1 MGKTPAFP
9 FPPSPANIPPGDTL
23 SGEADMRRTFWLGL
37 LAAATLMGVGAR
49 ADQPIPVTPDN
60 FARAESDL
68 RFSAIVKSA
77 GLGKF
82 QHQRAAPALDKQS
95 VPRIE
100 RDLLVSPAVF
110 DLDAGPV
117 TITLPDP
124 GKRFLSLQLID
135 EDGYSAEVDYGAGTR
150 VLRKDRLGTRHAL
163 ALLRIGAIP
172 GDAPDTAAA
181 NALQDEVK
189 VEQPSGP
196 GVFETPNWDAASQVD
211 VRVGLRVLAE
221 TLRDS
226 KRMFGPRGKV
236 DPVRFLIGAA
246 TAWGGA
252 PESDLLILD
261 RTPPANDGQTVH
273 RLALRDVPVDGFWS
287 VSVTNNRGF
296 LVANPQGAYT
306 LTGATAK
313 AGPDG
318 AAIIQ
323 FGGCDGT
330 VVNCLPT
337 PPDWI
342 LTVRL
347 YRPRPEVLSGIWSF
361 PELMAVAPPQA
372 VAPAPA
378 VTKAAASAPTAAPS
392 QPAAAAKRKAT
403 AAPPAR
409 PKLLH

>member
-1 MGKTPAFP
+1 
-9 FPPSPANIPPGDTL
+9 
-23 SGEADMRRTFWLGL
+23 MRRTFWLMGL
-37 LAAATLMGVGAR
+37 LAAAALFGAAAR
-49 ADQPIPVTPDN
+49 ADEPIPVTPDN

-68 RFSAIVKSA
+68 RLSAIVKSA

-82 QHQRAAPALDKQS
+82 QHQRVAPALDKQ
-95 VPRIE
+95 VVARVE

-135 EDGYSAEVDYGAGTR
+135 EEGYTAEVDYGGGTR
-150 VLRKDRLGTRHAL
+150 VLTKDRLGTRYAL
-163 ALLRIGAIP
+163 AVLRIAAIP
-172 GDAPDTAAA
+172 GDAQEAAAA
-181 NALQDEVK
+181 NALQDAVK
-189 VEQPSGP
+189 IEQPGGP
-196 GVFETPNWDAASQVD
+196 GVFETPNWDAPGQVD
-211 VRVGLRVLAE
+211 VRTGLRVLSE
-221 TLRDS
+221 TLHDS

-246 TAWGGA
+246 TAWGGL
-252 PESDLLILD
+252 PEADLLILD

-273 RLALRDVPVDGFWS
+273 RVEVRDIPVDGFWS

-306 LTGATAK
+306 LTSATAK
-313 AGPDG
+313 PGPDG
-318 AAIIQ
+318 AAVIQ

-337 PPDWI
+337 PPDWV

-347 YRPRPEVLSGIWSF
+347 YRPHPEVLSGSWSF
-361 PELMAVAPPQA
+361 PELKPVPPPPQA
-372 VAPAPA
+372 AAPAPA
-378 VTKAAASAPTAAPS
+378 VTKAAASTSPATTPP
-392 QPAAAAKRKAT
+392 PAAAAKRKAA
-403 AAPPAR
+403 AAPPAK
-409 PKLLH
+409 PKPLH